1 MHMYWS
7 REEVERLL
15 ESDYPE
21 STNTFRDMH
30 WPATQSDFSRYL
42 IMHR

>member
-1 MHMYWS
+1 MYWNK
-7 REEVERLL
+7 EDIERLL

-21 STNTFRDMH
+21 SSNTFRDMRR
-30 WPATQSDFSRYL
+30 PVMQSDFSRYF